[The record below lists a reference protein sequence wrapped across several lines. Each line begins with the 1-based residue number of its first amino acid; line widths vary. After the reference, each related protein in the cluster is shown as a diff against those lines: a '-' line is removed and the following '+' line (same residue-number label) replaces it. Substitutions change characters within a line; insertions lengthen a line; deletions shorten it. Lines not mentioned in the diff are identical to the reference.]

1 MTGRVFAD
9 HPGEGGNDEH
19 AADDRSQG
27 QAQADKLAGPPLIGM
42 TAELVG
48 LRLALVTI
56 LCGVLAI
63 AVFAGVVCDET
74 AGGPASV
81 D

>member
-1 MTGRVFAD
+1 L
-9 HPGEGGNDEH
+9 
-19 AADDRSQG
+19 
-27 QAQADKLAGPPLIGM
+27 LAGPPLIGM

-56 LCGVLAI
+56 LLGVLGI
-63 AVFAGVVCDET
+63 AVFAGVVR
-74 AGGPASV
+74 GGSDADPAAS